1 MKLEKGDYVFFN
13 SNIDDPDVSL
23 VVEYLLVVREPTEEP
38 KLINPNIIE
47 PEAPRALGYQK
58 KEIKLANT
66 PERIKN
72 QKNRLLPIKFS
83 SINPNKIKAN
93 KL

>member
-38 KLINPNIIE
+38 KLIKPNIIE
-47 PEAPRALGYQK
+47 PEAPKYKDYKRFG
-58 KEIKLANT
+58 IGF
-66 PERIKN
+66 IV
-72 QKNRLLPIKFS
+72 LPIFAKS
-83 SINPNKIKAN
+83 VPN
-93 KL
+93 